1 MIWTNCRKL
10 FKRWKLSEREAF
22 FGTTV
27 MYEIQGL
34 IKLER
39 YFKPEEDEELHD
51 MLFDLFWKY
60 EWHWQQMSARQ
71 ISYLLWVHHSKVDNI
86 LARAKQRIR
95 DLWHLDL
102 YYENN

>member
-10 FKRWKLSEREAF
+10 FKRWKLSEKEAF

-27 MYEIQGL
+27 VYEIQWL

-39 YFKPEEDEELHD
+39 YFKPEETEELHD

-102 YYENN
+102 YYENY